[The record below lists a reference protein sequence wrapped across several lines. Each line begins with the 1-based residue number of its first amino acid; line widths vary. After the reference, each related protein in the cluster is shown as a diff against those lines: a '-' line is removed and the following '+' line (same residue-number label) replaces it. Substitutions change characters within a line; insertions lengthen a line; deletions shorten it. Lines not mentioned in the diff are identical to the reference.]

1 MATSSAQSSNI
12 NRKRQFAC
20 VRCPQACIRELTV
33 DDFFAINLNKEPKF
47 IVINVIEANSN
58 YARNFDKLNSSSRL
72 SFGQRFRGKSREC
85 SKT

>member
-12 NRKRQFAC
+12 NRKRQFKWNAC

-58 YARNFDKLNSSSRL
+58 YPRNFDKLNSSSRS
-72 SFGQRFRGKSREC
+72 SFGQRF
-85 SKT
+85 